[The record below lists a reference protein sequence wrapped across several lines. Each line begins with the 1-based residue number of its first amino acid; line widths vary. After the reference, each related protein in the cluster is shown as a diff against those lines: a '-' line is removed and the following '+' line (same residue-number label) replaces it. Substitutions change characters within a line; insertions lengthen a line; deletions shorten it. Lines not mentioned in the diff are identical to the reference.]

1 MSQSDQVK
9 EFKAQIVQLNSKLI
23 QIEKKGALKSD
34 YVICANHEK
43 YVTEILKYYKKMA
56 MPI

>member
-23 QIEKKGALKSD
+23 QIEKKVALKSD
-34 YVICANHEK
+34 YVISANHEK

>member
-23 QIEKKGALKSD
+23 QIEKKVELKSD

-43 YVTEILKYYKKMA
+43 YVT
-56 MPI
+56 

>member
-23 QIEKKGALKSD
+23 QIEKKSHLNLIMLFVLIMKSMS
-34 YVICANHEK
+34 
-43 YVTEILKYYKKMA
+43 LRF
-56 MPI
+56 